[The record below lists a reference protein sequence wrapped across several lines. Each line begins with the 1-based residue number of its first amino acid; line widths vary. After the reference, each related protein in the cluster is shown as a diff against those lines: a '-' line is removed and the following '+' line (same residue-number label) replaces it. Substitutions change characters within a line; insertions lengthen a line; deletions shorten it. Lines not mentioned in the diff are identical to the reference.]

1 MIPNAPIKLRF
12 PSFGIVYF
20 LVCLELFSFV
30 ASFIYICHILYDFFC
45 NKVDLPLD
53 IAAKRWWNKKAE
65 NHIAKLLF

>member
-1 MIPNAPIKLRF
+1 MIPNALIKLRF

-53 IAAKRWWNKKAE
+53 IAAKR
-65 NHIAKLLF
+65 